1 MDNNK
6 KIIINSTLISL
17 SFLLVTSC
25 AKYVDISPGSD
36 EILVTAK
43 KPVGCASRGT
53 VDVTALAEFAY
64 IERDEKEINR
74 DLLQLAKNSAIKV
87 RANTIMKIKSPKP
100 GEATFSMHYCK
111 RPWADKN

>member
-1 MDNNK
+1 MGIK
-6 KIIINSTLISL
+6 KIITNSACI
-17 SFLLVTSC
+17 SFLFLLMTGC
-25 AKYVDISPGSD
+25 AKYVDINPGSD
-36 EILVTAK
+36 EILLVTK
-43 KPVGCASRGT
+43 KPVGCISKGT